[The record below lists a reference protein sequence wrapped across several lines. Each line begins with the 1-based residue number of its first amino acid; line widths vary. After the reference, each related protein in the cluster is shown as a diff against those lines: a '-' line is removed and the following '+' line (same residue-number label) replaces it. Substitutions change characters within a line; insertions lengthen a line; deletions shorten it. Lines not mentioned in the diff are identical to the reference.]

1 MLCFVF
7 ILFHLVDFNLYPFNH
22 EALAKVQIRRL
33 KSPIVQTK
41 KLWCKV
47 LVLNDK

>member
-1 MLCFVF
+1 MLGFVF

-22 EALAKVQIRRL
+22 ETSAKVQIRRL

-47 LVLNDK
+47 LVLNDI